1 MPGAAVMAPRTRA
14 PKREIL
20 GWAMFDF
27 ANQAYTLL
35 IITVVFGDLFTRVI
49 VGDGPDY
56 RLGNFLWGLALSIS
70 YLMVVVSAPIVGAVV
85 DHTARRKQFL
95 FGTYLLCV
103 VTTAMLWLVAP
114 GLILLGVVLIVF
126 SNFAYALG
134 EALIASFLPSLG
146 PPEDLG
152 KISGFGWSLGYVG
165 GMVSA
170 IFVLLV
176 LGDVSA
182 ENFERIRWVG
192 PWAAFFFFV
201 AAIPT
206 FLWVREPGVAASWR
220 PAGGYLRSGIA
231 QVRSTLTHM
240 EAHRDLAVLM
250 VSVFFAMSGINII
263 IAYSFI
269 YGSQVIGWDEQVRT
283 LMFVIVQITAA
294 AGAVGFGLLQD
305 RIGAVRTYRITLVLW
320 MTAIALIWGTPL
332 IVDGLAR
339 FAGIHWQ
346 AQYVFLVVGTV
357 AGMSLGS
364 CQSATRT
371 LVGLF
376 SPLAR
381 TAEFFGFWGL
391 SMRLASVFGLLAI
404 GVLQALFGLHMAILF
419 CLLLFA
425 VAWHV
430 AARIDE
436 ARGREAAA
444 AG

>member
-126 SNFAYALG
+126 SSFAYALG

-220 PAGGYLRSGIA
+220 PAGGYLRAGIA

-436 ARGREAAA
+436 ARGREAAE

>member
-220 PAGGYLRSGIA
+220 PAGGYLRAGIA